1 MEWSAKITEKSE
13 VNSDGMMTYSFV
25 ALADGEPV
33 NGTFTVTGAPSD
45 IQQLISNQITA
56 FGGAYELAQ
65 DLPGV
70 GDILQ
75 IVTNG

>member
-13 VNSDGMMTYSFV
+13 VNSDGTMTYSFV

-65 DLPGV
+65 GLPQV
-70 GDILQ
+70 GETIK